1 MKTALREIAEIHTG
15 DFRLTPSQ
23 NLSISGVT
31 SEMKPRIEAI
41 LAKHGLDKENDRSG
55 LRLNAL
61 SCVALPTC
69 GLALAESERALPET
83 LEKFEAVLDE
93 NGNET
98 DHGILAIRKPWPG
111 ITQGIFG
118 DEQRYVD
125 TYWNRWGGKYYFPGD
140 GAIRDKDGYLW
151 ITGRV
156 DDVVNVSGHRIGTAE
171 LEAIFIEDAA
181 VAESAVI
188 GVKHDLKGQG
198 LMAFVI
204 LKSAAA
210 QTVNEA
216 ELAKKLNGMVDAK
229 IGKFARPERIVFV
242 PDLPK
247 TRSGKIMRRLLRDI
261 SEGRELGNVS
271 TLADPAV
278 VEAIR
283 SKFNAAKA

>member
-1 MKTALREIAEIHTG
+1 MI
-15 DFRLTPSQ
+15 TPIPGCTPTKPGSAT
-23 NLSISGVT
+23 LPFFGVD
-31 SEMKPRIEAI
+31 A
-41 LAKHGLDKENDRSG
+41 
-55 LRLNAL
+55 
-61 SCVALPTC
+61 
-69 GLALAESERALPET
+69 
-83 LEKFEAVLDE
+83 AVLDE

-188 GVKHDLKGQG
+188 GVKHELKGQG

-210 QTVNEA
+210 KTVNEA
-216 ELAKKLNGMVDAK
+216 DLAKKLNGMVDAK

>member
-1 MKTALREIAEIHTG
+1 MITPLPGATPLVPGSCTLPFPGIQAAIVSETG
-15 DFRLTPSQ
+15 EDMP
-23 NLSISGVT
+23 
-31 SEMKPRIEAI
+31 
-41 LAKHGLDKENDRSG
+41 
-55 LRLNAL
+55 
-61 SCVALPTC
+61 
-69 GLALAESERALPET
+69 
-83 LEKFEAVLDE
+83 
-93 NGNET
+93 NGQG
-98 DHGILAIRKPWPG
+98 GILVVKKPWPSM
-111 ITQGIFG
+111 IRTIWG
-118 DEQRYVD
+118 DPERFKKSYYPD
-125 TYWNRWGGKYYFPGD
+125 DFKGKYYLAGD

-171 LEAIFIEDAA
+171 LEAIFIEDPA

-204 LKSAAA
+204 LKAAA
-210 QTVNEA
+210 AKAVNEA
-216 ELAKKLNGMVDAK
+216 ELAKKLNAMVDAK

-283 SKFNAAKA
+283 AKFAAKA